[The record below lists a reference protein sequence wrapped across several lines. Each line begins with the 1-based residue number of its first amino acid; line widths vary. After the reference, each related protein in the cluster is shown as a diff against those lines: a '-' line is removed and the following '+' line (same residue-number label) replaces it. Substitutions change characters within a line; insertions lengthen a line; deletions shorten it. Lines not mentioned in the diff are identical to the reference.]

1 MQNYVIKSNN
11 ILFIDYFFLFIA
23 WLGGFNEKCYIFVGG
38 YTISGVNFNL
48 KTMKLSRLFILAV
61 AVVAVAC
68 SSTPTQRVENIVNKA
83 ETEGANYTEEQW
95 AQLDL
100 EYEKVCDE
108 IEANYDQMTPEEQR
122 AAMKAMGRYYGLRTK
137 QGLNEAFEEAKEAC
151 DKLPSLIEG
160 FTDAFKE

>member
-1 MQNYVIKSNN
+1 
-11 ILFIDYFFLFIA
+11 
-23 WLGGFNEKCYIFVGG
+23 
-38 YTISGVNFNL
+38 
-48 KTMKLSRLFILAV
+48 MKLSRLFILAV

-100 EYEKVCDE
+100 EYEEVCAE
-108 IEANYDQMTPEEQR
+108 IEANYDQMTPEEQH

-137 QGLNEAFEEAKEAC
+137 QGLNEALDEAKKAY